1 MKTFWPDTFL
11 GEAHLGRPSRR
22 AATAALEAHLSVL
35 KGEPLKLSLA
45 EALKDAGG
53 LGGQERRFT
62 ALVVRELSRHQRL
75 LDLAARTL
83 GHVPSKIGLLED
95 QALVRYVLWR
105 RLFCGVSWA
114 RIGPEVKLP
123 GPVRPRTLKDDFLA
137 RVAEAPLAEPS
148 LPESIPDR
156 LAARYSFPTWL
167 VQRLAELHPDA
178 LLEAMLAALDEEP
191 SLHLRARPVGSRD
204 EVLARLAEEGV
215 AAEPVALAP
224 GAVRIAEASH
234 KIFETRVM
242 REGRLQVQDVGS
254 QLIVEACRPLP
265 KDGEGEGGGSLSGWT
280 VADVCAGAGGKTLA
294 LADEVGRT
302 GRVVAGDR
310 SRRRL
315 EHARDRVRELSLRHV
330 SFPHPLPV
338 ESADVVLVDA
348 PCSGTGSLAREPDQ
362 KWKLSAKAVA
372 EFHTTQLGLLR
383 ELAPR
388 IKPGAL
394 VVYATCSLLPEE
406 NDTVVRDFLA
416 SAPDFSLEPLA
427 PVFGAERAALLCDGP
442 FLRALPSRVPGGG
455 FFAARLRRGPGP
467 G

>member
-1 MKTFWPDTFL
+1 MSLWPDTFL
-11 GEAHLGRPSRR
+11 DEASLGRPSRR

-62 ALVVRELSRHQRL
+62 ALAVRELSRHQRL

-83 GHVPSKIGLLED
+83 GHAPSKIGLLED

-105 RLFCGVSWA
+105 RLFCGATWA

-123 GPVRPRTLKDDFLA
+123 GPVRPRTLKDDFLE
-137 RVAEAPLAEPS
+137 RVAQSPLAEPPLS
-148 LPESIPDR
+148 ESVPDR
-156 LAARYSFPTWL
+156 LATRYSFPTWL
-167 VQRLAELHPDA
+167 VQRLAELHPEPV
-178 LLEAMLAALDEEP
+178 LEAMLAALDEEP
-191 SLHLRARPVGSRD
+191 ALHLRARPTGSRD

-224 GAVRIAEASH
+224 GAVRVAEASH
-234 KIFETRVM
+234 KVFETRVM

-254 QLIVEACRPLP
+254 QLIVEACRPLIE
-265 KDGEGEGGGSLSGWT
+265 EGGHGGSLAGRT

-294 LADEVGRT
+294 LADEVGKA
-302 GRVVAGDR
+302 GRVLAGDR

-315 EHARDRVRELSLRHV
+315 AHARDRARELSLRHV
-330 SFPHPLPV
+330 SFPHPLPL
-338 ESADVVLVDA
+338 ELADVVLVDA

-372 EFHTTQLGLLR
+372 EFHTTQLELLR
-383 ELAPR
+383 ELAPQV
-388 IKPGAL
+388 KPGAL

-416 SAPDFSLEPLA
+416 RESGFSLEPLA
-427 PVFGAERAALLCDGP
+427 PVFGPERAALLCDGP
-442 FLRALPSRVPGGG
+442 FLRALPPRVPGGG
-455 FFAARLRRGPGP
+455 FFAARLRKGPGP